1 MPRSRSAAAV
11 ALFVGLGLMP
21 AYAAAKTPYYE
32 GKTIK
37 VIVGLRAG
45 GTADTFIRTF
55 TDYWQ
60 KYIPGHPTMVVEN
73 MPGAGNLLA
82 TNHVYEAVE
91 PDGLTVVYGPWV
103 PTAQALG
110 LPELRADY
118 SKFEFIGA
126 SSDIRVSYMR
136 KDVPPGLKTPADIA
150 KLDAFNVGGNSPTDF
165 VDLMSRM
172 SLDLLGVK
180 YNYVTGYKGG
190 SDLYAAML
198 RNEIQYS
205 NTSYG
210 TLVTRSADFI
220 APNGD
225 GMPVYYF
232 CTRDKDGNFVR
243 KKLEGDIPCF
253 VDLYKEIHGEDP
265 SGPLWD
271 TLDWFVELAAKVT
284 FLALAPPGTPDPA
297 VAALREGFYKA
308 AADPELQKVFVE
320 RTGLPVDFVPVEE
333 GPAALKVLANTSD
346 EIKATL
352 QQYVESG
359 QQ

>member
-1 MPRSRSAAAV
+1 MPGPRAAA
-11 ALFVGLGLMP
+11 ALLLLGLGLAP
-21 AYAAAKTPYYE
+21 AAAQAETPYYQ

-60 KYIPGHPTMVVEN
+60 KYIPGKPTMVVEN
-73 MPGAGNLLA
+73 MPGSGNLLA
-82 TNHVYEAVE
+82 TNHVYEAVK
-91 PDGLTVVYGPWV
+91 PDGLTVLYGPWV
-103 PTAQALG
+103 PTAQALN

-136 KDVPPGLKTPADIA
+136 KDVAPGLTTPADIA
-150 KLDAFNVGGNSPTDF
+150 KLDTFNVGGNAPTDF

-205 NTSYG
+205 NTSYS
-210 TLVTRSADFI
+210 TLVTRSADFV
-220 APNGD
+220 APKGE
-225 GMPVYYF
+225 GMAVYYF
-232 CTRDKDGNFVR
+232 CTRGGNGDFVR

-253 VDLYKEIHGEDP
+253 VDLYKQIHGKDP

-284 FLALAPPGTPDPA
+284 FLALAPPGTPDEA
-297 VAALREGFYKA
+297 VSALSEGFYKA
-308 AADPELQKVFVE
+308 AADPELQKTFVE
-320 RTGLPVDFVPVEE
+320 RSGVPVDFVPVEE

-346 EIKATL
+346 EIKSTL
-352 QQYVESG
+352 KHYVDSG

>member
-1 MPRSRSAAAV
+1 MPGSRSAIAAF
-11 ALFVGLGLMP
+11 ALLAGLSLTQAP
-21 AYAAAKTPYYE
+21 AQAQTPYYE

-37 VIVGLRAG
+37 VVVGLRAG

-60 KYIPGHPTMVVEN
+60 KYIPGQPTMIVEN
-73 MPGAGNLLA
+73 MPGSGNLLA

-91 PDGLTVVYGPWV
+91 PDGLTLVYGPWV

-118 SKFEFIGA
+118 SKFSFIGA

-136 KDVPPGLKTPADIA
+136 KDVPPGIEEPAEIA
-150 KLDAFNVGGNSPTDF
+150 NVETFNVGGNAPTDF

-172 SLDLLGVK
+172 SLDLLGVD
-180 YNYVTGYKGG
+180 YNYVTGYQGG
-190 SDLYAAML
+190 SDLYAAIL
-198 RNEIQYS
+198 RNEVQYA

-220 APNGD
+220 APEGD
-225 GMPVYYF
+225 GIPVYYF
-232 CTRDKDGNFVR
+232 CTRDASGEFVR
-243 KKLEGDIPCF
+243 KELEGDIPCF
-253 VDLYKEIHGEDP
+253 VDLYEEIHGEPP
-265 SGPLWD
+265 SGQLWV

-284 FLALAPPGTPDPA
+284 FLALAPPGTPEEA
-297 VAALREGFYKA
+297 VAALREGFYEA
-308 AADPELQKVFVE
+308 AADEELQQVFIE
-320 RTGLPVDFVPVEE
+320 RSGLPVDFVPVAE
-333 GPAALKVLANTSD
+333 GPAALEVLANTSD

-352 QQYVESG
+352 KEYVETG
-359 QQ
+359 Q